1 MMRQKGRHHGMVIF
15 YEKMPSD
22 LSKRIVNKV
31 DKMPSDLSKRIVN
44 KVDGVPT
51 RALVTKVPPKPT
63 NHSRYTSRCRRPR
76 CTGCHSHPVQKARLK
91 TKGKNKDR
99 DQKLVSSALT
109 GPVSGLLDL
118 LTDRDWDS
126 YDDDGND
133 DNESCRDECEEMVGL
148 ETGTA
153 SGEIALYGN
162 DDDAMGFSLVR
173 FVWELED
180 GGNWCVVG
188 EDL

>member
-1 MMRQKGRHHGMVIF
+1 MRREGRQHGMVIF

-22 LSKRIVNKV
+22 LLPKRIVNKF
-31 DKMPSDLSKRIVN
+31 
-44 KVDGVPT
+44 DGVPT
-51 RALVTKVPPKPT
+51 RALVTKVAPKPT

-76 CTGCHSHPVQKARLK
+76 CNGCHSHPVQKALLK

-99 DQKLVSSALT
+99 DHKLVSSELT
-109 GPVSGLLDL
+109 GPVNGILGL
-118 LTDRDWDS
+118 LTDGDWDS
-126 YDDDGND
+126 YDDDIDDDENCGN
-133 DNESCRDECEEMVGL
+133 EGEEM
-148 ETGTA
+148 GTTIDKIPVY
-153 SGEIALYGN
+153 EDN
-162 DDDAMGFSLVR
+162 NEAMGFSLVR